1 MIKIKIGSPMKITG
15 AVVLIL
21 DEEERTLIL
30 LRPAS
35 AQWAPHKWGYPGG
48 KLEKDETPL
57 DAAVRE
63 TKEETQLEARN
74 LKLLNL
80 KIDKPIVAY
89 YTRDYTGDVEIDY
102 EHDDWT
108 WVTREEIEN
117 YDLAPQVLDMYDWVL
132 KNG

>member
-1 MIKIKIGSPMKITG
+1 MKITG

>member
-1 MIKIKIGSPMKITG
+1 MKITG

-21 DEEERTLIL
+21 DEEEKTLIL

-63 TKEETQLEARN
+63 TKEETQLEVRN

-89 YTRDYTGDVEIDY
+89 YTRDYTGRVEIDY

-108 WVTREEIEN
+108 WVTRDEIEN